1 MIGKFYRSLDS
12 EIMTWE
18 RVLGRVTFINCDPV
32 FHTIDANWRLLSAPP
47 SWLTGHLLR
56 RDCIS
61 APIPTADYASNRDKL
76 SLIPEIGIVGR
87 ESVGS
92 VLLFGNRTLESMRDI
107 ALPSDSST
115 SNMLMKW
122 ILGQR
127 GLDPK
132 LVPMGP
138 DIEMMLESCDGA
150 LIIGDRA
157 ISAAL
162 SRPEMVRMDLG
173 REWTNITGLPMVFGV
188 FSARNDSNLSFI
200 HEARESM
207 LANYYSFLEDENIRA
222 SVISSASLKV
232 GLTPDRVSK
241 YFDTEVSN
249 ILDKSS
255 IEGLSIF
262 LKEVCGVD
270 SAPTWFDLP
279 HSE

>member
-1 MIGKFYRSLDS
+1 
-12 EIMTWE
+12 MTWE
-18 RVLGRVTFINCDPV
+18 RVLGRVSFINCDPV
-32 FHTIDANWRLLSAPP
+32 FHTIGANWRLLSAPP

-61 APIPTADYASNRDKL
+61 APIPAADYASNRDKL
-76 SLIPEIGIVGR
+76 SLIPDIGIVGR

-92 VLLFGNRTLESMRDI
+92 VLLFGNRALESMRDI

-132 LVPMGP
+132 LVSMGP
-138 DIEMMLESCDGA
+138 DIETMLESCDGA

-162 SRPEMVRMDLG
+162 SRPEMIRMDLG
-173 REWTNITGLPMVFGV
+173 REWTSITGLPMVFGV
-188 FSARNDSNLSFI
+188 FSARKDSNLSFV

-207 LANYYSFLEDENIRA
+207 LSNYYSFLEDEEIRT

-249 ILDKSS
+249 FLDKSS
-255 IEGLSIF
+255 IQGLGIF
-262 LKEVCGVD
+262 LEEVCGVD
-270 SAPTWFDLP
+270 SPPTWFDLP